1 MAPHEANVALT
12 IALALIGGVAAQI
25 LARHLRIPGIVLLL
39 GVGALMGPDLLSV
52 IHPSALGGALQTLV
66 GFAVAV
72 ILFEGALNLDIK
84 RLRRESRTIR
94 QLVIYGAMVT
104 AIGAALAAH
113 YVLQWEWYLA
123 VLFGTLVI
131 VTGPTV
137 ITPIVR
143 RVKLKHSVA
152 TILEAEGV
160 LIDPVGAI
168 VAIVALEIIVH
179 PSSASSFFNGLLDIV
194 LRLGAGI
201 VNGLIGGFLL
211 AIAMRTK
218 KLIPEGL
225 ENIFVLSS
233 VWALYHTSNALLPE
247 SGIMAV
253 TAAGLV
259 VGNIRTRVSRDLAEF
274 KEQLTVMLIAMLFV
288 LLAADVRFDDIRS
301 LGLPGLVTV
310 GLLILV
316 IRPLNIAVGTAGS
329 GLKLNERAFLAWM
342 APRGIVAA
350 AVASFFAIELTA
362 VGIEGGTQ
370 LRAMVFLVI
379 AVTVLLNGVSSGV
392 VASLLKVKRK
402 SSKGYAILGSTPLG
416 MKLAIALF
424 EGGEE
429 VTLIDSNADAIKAAE
444 TAGLRVVFGNALEE
458 RVMQR
463 ARLDELS
470 GCIGIT
476 PNEEVNLLFVTKA
489 KEEFKITNLLVGLHL
504 KDGHVR
510 PEMIHEV
517 GGSVLFGSP
526 QEMDLWSVRLTRGL
540 AVTERWRFMKKAE
553 ESEADRPWLVES
565 LERSFIAL
573 VIDREGQVMPI
584 REESSLKQKDL
595 VTFLIFED
603 AKSEAKKWFAAHGW
617 SYERES
623 DSENIGVNYEIS

>member
-1 MAPHEANVALT
+1 MEPHEVNIALT

-39 GVGALMGPDLLSV
+39 GMGALMGPDLLGL
-52 IHPSALGGALQTLV
+52 IDPSLLGGALHTLV

-94 QLVIYGAMVT
+94 QLVLCGALVT

-113 YVLQWEWYLA
+113 YVMGWVWSQA

-143 RVKLKHSVA
+143 RVRLKHSVG

-168 VAIVALEIIVH
+168 IAIVALDVVIH
-179 PSSASSFFNGLLDIV
+179 PSNASFFVGLFSII
-194 LRLGAGI
+194 LRLGTGA
-201 VNGLIGGFLL
+201 LIGLAGGYILALL
-211 AIAMRTK
+211 MRPK

-225 ENIFVLSS
+225 ENIFILSS
-233 VWALYHTSNALLPE
+233 VWAIYHISNSLIPE
-247 SGIMAV
+247 TGIMAV

-259 VGNIRTRVSRDLAEF
+259 VGNIQTRISRDLAEF

-288 LLAADVRFDDIRS
+288 LLAADVRFDDIRA
-301 LGLPGLVTV
+301 LGIDGLVTV
-310 GLLILV
+310 ALLILV
-316 IRPLNIAVGTAGS
+316 VRPLNIAVGTAGS

-362 VGIEGGTQ
+362 AGIEGGTQ

-379 AVTVLLNGVSSGV
+379 SVTVLLNGISSSLVAGLLGV
-392 VASLLKVKRK
+392 RRK
-402 SSKGYAILGSTPLG
+402 SDQGYAILGSTDLG
-416 MKLAIALF
+416 LTLAKALKD
-424 EGGEE
+424 GGEE
-429 VTLIDSNADAIKAAE
+429 VTVIDSNADAIKQAE
-444 TAGLRVVFGNALEE
+444 QMGLKVVFGNALEE
-458 RVMQR
+458 RTLQR

-476 PNEEVNLLFVTKA
+476 ANEEVNLLFATKA
-489 KEEFKITNLLVGLHL
+489 KEEFKVGKLLVALHL
-504 KDGHVR
+504 KDGHVK
-510 PEMIHEV
+510 PAMIHEA
-517 GGSVLFGSP
+517 GASLLFGRP
-526 QEMDLWSVRLTRGL
+526 QDINLWSVRVKRKLT
-540 AVTERWRFMKKAE
+540 AIENWRYTKKSE
-553 ESEADRPWLVES
+553 ESEDDRPWLVES
-565 LERSFIAL
+565 LERTFFAL
-573 VIDREGQVMPI
+573 VLQREKRAFPI
-584 REESSLKQKDL
+584 GEDTTLKQGDL
-595 VTFLIFED
+595 VTFLVYEED
-603 AKSEAKKWFAAHGW
+603 AETARLWFANNGW
-617 SYERES
+617 VYERVEEDEPNQS
-623 DSENIGVNYEIS
+623 NE